1 MQFEKLRSDMV
12 AKMKLPGGQD
22 DAAHTLG
29 KEKLGL
35 INKIYGQIRFIL
47 TRFGRI
53 INLFDALHGIYKKKK
68 QAGQLKGK

>member
-1 MQFEKLRSDMV
+1 MI
-12 AKMKLPGGQD
+12 AKMKLPAGPED
-22 DAAHTLG
+22 TPHTLG
-29 KEKLGL
+29 KERLSL

-68 QAGQLKGK
+68 

>member
-1 MQFEKLRSDMV
+1 MQFEKLRSDMIV
-12 AKMKLPGGQD
+12 KMKLPIGQD
-22 DAAHTLG
+22 EAAHTLG

-35 INKIYGQIRFIL
+35 INKTYGQIRFIL

-68 QAGQLKGK
+68 QAGQLKSK